1 MALTSWH
8 AGTPPAIHTC
18 TPDGKAITCARGSAA
33 AEPRA
38 RVHQRG
44 HPHTPSVSKKDRELD
59 VGGRLPRRLGINV
72 WVHLHQYECRS
83 AVSGR
88 YRSTLL
94 FLQTSRSILQR
105 CRPSRCAISF
115 LGSPVSIKPRRWQR
129 CLSESRFIGV
139 LWRSRTSRAVV
150 FERKSRT
157 TWGEEPLLI

>member
-1 MALTSWH
+1 M
-8 AGTPPAIHTC
+8 
-18 TPDGKAITCARGSAA
+18 R
-33 AEPRA
+33 EPRLRSTRA
-38 RVHQRG
+38 PPTGRRSRALEDRQQPSHALGSTNEGTRTHRPFQRRIASW
-44 HPHTPSVSKKDRELD
+44 TS
-59 VGGRLPRRLGINV
+59 GGRLPRRLGINV